1 MGRIPMKTLL
11 ITGCTSAIGLAVCQA
26 LAERGA
32 QLVLHYHANRQKA
45 EALAARLD
53 AKGVAY
59 GFYQTDLTRPENAKA
74 LVEHALDRF
83 GRLDGLVNVVG
94 PYVYKNI
101 LDVTPEEWLS
111 DIDLNLNAC
120 FHTCHYALDPL
131 RQSRGQIVNFAFSG
145 VDNIKPWPMSA
156 GYSAAKTG
164 VAALTKSLAAAL
176 AKDKVRV
183 NAICPGLTEDQDIG
197 AEERQAMAAQIPY
210 GRPVMPEEIGKTVA
224 WLIYDSPEMITGSL
238 LSVSGGWEY

>member
-1 MGRIPMKTLL
+1 MKTLL
-11 ITGCTSAIGLAVCQA
+11 ITGSTSAIGMAVCQA

-32 QLVLHYHANRQKA
+32 QLVLHYHGNRQKA
-45 EALAARLD
+45 DTLAAWLD
-53 AKGVAY
+53 AKGCNY
-59 GFYQTDLTRPENAKA
+59 SFYQTDLTRPENAKA
-74 LVEHALDRF
+74 LIDYALERF
-83 GRLDGLVNVVG
+83 GRLDGLINVVG

-101 LDVTPEEWLS
+101 LEVTPEDWQA
-111 DIDLNLNAC
+111 DIDLNLNCC
-120 FHTCHYALDPL
+120 FYTCHYALDAL
-131 RQSRGQIVNFAFSG
+131 RLSRGQIINFAFSG
-145 VDNIKPWPMSA
+145 VENIKPWPMSA

-176 AKDKVRV
+176 APAKVRV

-210 GRPVMPEEIGKTVA
+210 GRTVMPEEIGKTVA
-224 WLIYDSPEMITGSL
+224 WLIYDSPEIITGSV

>member
-1 MGRIPMKTLL
+1 MKTLL
-11 ITGCTSAIGLAVCQA
+11 ITGSTSAIGMAVCQA

-32 QLVLHYHANRQKA
+32 GLVLHYHGNRQKA
-45 EALAARLD
+45 DALAAWLD
-53 AKGVAY
+53 ARVCEY
-59 GFYQTDLTRPENAKA
+59 SFYQADLTRPDNAKA
-74 LVEHALDRF
+74 LIDHALARF
-83 GRLDGLVNVVG
+83 GRLDGLINVVG

-101 LDVTPEEWLS
+101 LEVTPEEWLS
-111 DIDLNLNAC
+111 DIDLNLNSS
-120 FHTCHYALDPL
+120 FHTCHYALDAL
-131 RQSRGQIVNFAFSG
+131 KRSQGQIVNFAFSG

-176 AKDKVRV
+176 APDKVRV

-210 GRPVMPEEIGKTVA
+210 GRPVRPEEIGKTVA
-224 WLIYDSPEMITGSL
+224 WLIYDSPEIITGAL
-238 LSVSGGWEY
+238 LPVSGGWEY